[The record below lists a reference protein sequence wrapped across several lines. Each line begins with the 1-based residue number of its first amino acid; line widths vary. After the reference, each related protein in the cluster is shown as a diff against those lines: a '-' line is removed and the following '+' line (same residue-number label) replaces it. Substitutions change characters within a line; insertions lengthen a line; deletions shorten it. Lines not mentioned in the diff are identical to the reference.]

1 MAKDDVIY
9 EVQGDEA
16 YYFNFAVELLQQVNA
31 INATLSKMEDRL
43 KGFLLGCLGIEG
55 PDKIDNKTV
64 YQTANYRLKITSD
77 TSFTVPAENNRELI
91 AYLEKDLNNN
101 YPLIKHFMD
110 ISLKPTKDCKTFVSK
125 VKAGDVSLDGE
136 NAEQKELIYSAVKVS
151 RSKPKFTINQN
162 LFIGE

>member
-1 MAKDDVIY
+1 
-9 EVQGDEA
+9 
-16 YYFNFAVELLQQVNA
+16 
-31 INATLSKMEDRL
+31 
-43 KGFLLGCLGIEG
+43 
-55 PDKIDNKTV
+55 
-64 YQTANYRLKITSD
+64 
-77 TSFTVPAENNRELI
+77 
-91 AYLEKDLNNN
+91 
-101 YPLIKHFMD
+101 MD